1 MQATV
6 MAFIILFFSQD
17 ANKQDDQSY
26 INIIREVII

>member
-1 MQATV
+1 M
-6 MAFIILFFSQD
+6 MAFVILFFSLD